1 MGKTS
6 KRKFAQL
13 ASVFSRRKGAKEM
26 LGHAPAPS
34 NDNLLL
40 NADPILAEDE
50 LANRVNCNMS
60 HSLDTYYAPSILHI
74 ARLSSPHPRHTNI
87 FLVTD
92 IFQAL
97 IDIYKLCFHWCSQL
111 AFFLAIVVPLMLI
124 RRIPSLTML
133 KIGICIRVPTMYNI

>member
-50 LANRVNCNMS
+50 LANRVSDKCRCP
-60 HSLDTYYAPSILHI
+60 TFTEVQGV
-74 ARLSSPHPRHTNI
+74 SPGRGPG
-87 FLVTD
+87 L
-92 IFQAL
+92 
-97 IDIYKLCFHWCSQL
+97 
-111 AFFLAIVVPLMLI
+111 
-124 RRIPSLTML
+124 
-133 KIGICIRVPTMYNI
+133 G